1 MQHLRFE
8 GEAVAPRSGWPILPE
23 RAAGSALL
31 LPPSK
36 LISTFYRTMPS
47 RSPRLGGCDGP
58 ASLSIASIISLVR
71 PRTS

>member
-8 GEAVAPRSGWPILPE
+8 GEAVASVGVAHPPRTRRWLG
-23 RAAGSALL
+23 AAGSA
-31 LPPSK
+31 SN

-47 RSPRLGGCDGP
+47 RSPRLGGCGGP
-58 ASLSIASIISLVR
+58 ASLSIASIISFVR